1 MSGEMKMKKIV
12 LTIAALSA
20 LTLAACGSQEAKAAD
35 DTNVRG
41 NNSFMGDGSSRM
53 DNDAKG
59 SATFSMTFTGTVE
72 QASQLFGRGSTQN
85 LTNTNAKTED
95 K

>member
-1 MSGEMKMKKIV
+1 MKHLI
-12 LTIAALSA
+12 LIAAV
-20 LTLAACGSQEAKAAD
+20 AASPVMAVE

-41 NNSFMGDGSSRM
+41 NNSFMGDGSTRM

-59 SATFSMTFTGTVE
+59 SATFSMSFTGTVE

>member
-1 MSGEMKMKKIV
+1 MKHLI
-12 LTIAALSA
+12 LIAAVA
-20 LTLAACGSQEAKAAD
+20 ATPVLAE

-41 NNSFMGDGSSRM
+41 NNSFMGDGSTRM

-59 SATFSMTFTGTVE
+59 SATFSMSFTGTVE

-85 LTNTNAKTED
+85 LTNSNAKTED

>member
-1 MSGEMKMKKIV
+1 MVILKEILMKHLI
-12 LTIAALSA
+12 LIAAV
-20 LTLAACGSQEAKAAD
+20 AATPVMAAD
-35 DTNVRG
+35 DTSVRG
-41 NNSFMGDGSSRM
+41 NNSFMGDGSTRM

-59 SATFSMTFTGTVE
+59 SATFSMSFTGTVE

>member
-1 MSGEMKMKKIV
+1 MKKIL
-12 LTIAALSA
+12 LTVAAVSA
-20 LTLAACGSQEAKAAD
+20 LTLAACGQEAKAAD

-59 SATFSMTFTGTVE
+59 SATFSMSFTGTVE

-85 LTNTNAKTED
+85 LTNTNAKTTEG

>member
-1 MSGEMKMKKIV
+1 MKKVV
-12 LTIAALSA
+12 LMAALV
-20 LTLAACGSQEAKAAD
+20 AAAPVMAVD

-41 NNSFMGDGSSRM
+41 NNSFMGDGSTRM

-59 SATFSMTFTGTVE
+59 SATFSMSFTGTVE

>member
-1 MSGEMKMKKIV
+1 MKHLI
-12 LTIAALSA
+12 LIAAV
-20 LTLAACGSQEAKAAD
+20 AASPVMAVE
-35 DTNVRG
+35 DTSVRG
-41 NNSFMGDGSSRM
+41 NNSFMGDGSTRM

-59 SATFSMTFTGTVE
+59 SATFSMSFTGTVE

>member
-1 MSGEMKMKKIV
+1 MKKV
-12 LTIAALSA
+12 LLIAALV
-20 LTLAACGSQEAKAAD
+20 AATPVMAVD

-41 NNSFMGDGSSRM
+41 NNSFMGDGSTRM

-59 SATFSMTFTGTVE
+59 SATFSMSFTGTVE

>member
-1 MSGEMKMKKIV
+1 MKH
-12 LTIAALSA
+12 LLLIAAV
-20 LTLAACGSQEAKAAD
+20 AASPVMAAD
-35 DTNVRG
+35 DSSVRG
-41 NNSFMGDGSSRM
+41 NNPFMGDGSSRM

-59 SATFSMTFTGTVE
+59 SATFSMSFTGTVE

>member
-12 LTIAALSA
+12 LTIAAFSA
-20 LTLAACGSQEAKAAD
+20 LTLAACGQEAKAAE

-41 NNSFMGDGSSRM
+41 NNSFMGDGSTRM

-59 SATFSMTFTGTVE
+59 SATFSMSFTGTVE

>member
-1 MSGEMKMKKIV
+1 MKKV
-12 LTIAALSA
+12 LLIAALV
-20 LTLAACGSQEAKAAD
+20 AAAPVMAVD
-35 DTNVRG
+35 DTSVRG

-59 SATFSMTFTGTVE
+59 SATFSMSFTGTVE